1 MPKIVIESEYDM
13 DQALAETMKL
23 VKLTNASLDVGFN
36 NMFMVKIFLDNLHER
51 LIEDKVIPDNKNFHL
66 NILVK
71 ANEQT

>member
-1 MPKIVIESEYDM
+1 MPKIVIESDYDV

-23 VKLTNASLDVGFN
+23 VNLTNASLDVGFN